1 LVHAVRYAAELSYR
15 EVIESIRIVHGGRL
29 QYIPFVSRERLDY
42 ALHGRI
48 PAAIGDGSLE
58 ARAGVALDAETSQT
72 MLCGNPDMVRDTT
85 AALEERGFKRNRRK
99 QPGQI
104 TIEAYW

>member
-1 LVHAVRYAAELSYR
+1 
-15 EVIESIRIVHGGRL
+15 
-29 QYIPFVSRERLDY
+29 
-42 ALHGRI
+42 
-48 PAAIGDGSLE
+48 
-58 ARAGVALDAETSQT
+58 